1 MRLGQPCGR
10 CSGLCGRCG
19 GALPDGGNFLPVRQ
33 TGGRVAS
40 IAALA
45 ALAGRFLDPLSLLI
59 VFGGALA
66 AAAFRASRADV
77 ARAFAALRP
86 LVAADPAGEGQAAR
100 VAVNRIA
107 ALAEARGL
115 AAADRARTSGAF
127 LARASRMLSDLPDA
141 EGFER
146 WAAREQAARAA
157 RHAGVHAFWNAVAD
171 AAPGMGMIGTVAGL
185 VQMFAG
191 MDDPAR
197 LGPGMALALLTT
209 LYGVVLAN
217 ALAGP
222 VAARLERLSAAELA
236 WQRETLARL
245 AELARDEP
253 AASPSRLRGAA

>member
-1 MRLGQPCGR
+1 MRRMLTRGR
-10 CSGLCGRCG
+10 LSGLCGRCG
-19 GALPDGGNFLPVRQ
+19 RCLPDGGNFLPVRQ

-40 IAALA
+40 LTAFA
-45 ALAGRFLDPLSLLI
+45 ALAGRFLDPVSLLI

-66 AAAFRASRADV
+66 AAAFRSSRADI

-86 LVAADPAGEGQAAR
+86 LVAADPASEGQAAR
-100 VAVNRIA
+100 VTINRIA
-107 ALAEARGL
+107 ALAEAKGL
-115 AAADRARTSGAF
+115 AAADRARTSGPF
-127 LARASRMLSDLPDA
+127 LARAARMLSDLDA
-141 EGFER
+141 AGFAR
-146 WAAREQAARAA
+146 WAAREQAARAG

-197 LGPGMALALLTT
+197 IGPGMALALLTT

-222 VAARLERLSAAELA
+222 IAARLERLSAAELA

-245 AELARDEP
+245 AELAGEEP
-253 AASPSRLRGAA
+253 APSRLRTAA